1 MEKGERVANYLNKVL
16 NLVNQMRRCSEKI
29 TDVIIMEKVMHAVT
43 QSFDHIV
50 VAIEEYIEVEN
61 MKFEELQGSLEAQ
74 ELKLIQRNQE
84 KMADQALQA

>member
-1 MEKGERVANYLNKVL
+1 MEEGERVAYYFSKLL